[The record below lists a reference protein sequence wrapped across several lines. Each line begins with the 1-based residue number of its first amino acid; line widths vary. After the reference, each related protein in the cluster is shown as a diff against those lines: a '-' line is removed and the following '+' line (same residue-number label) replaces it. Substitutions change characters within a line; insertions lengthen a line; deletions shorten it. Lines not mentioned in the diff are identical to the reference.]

1 MADLITLDVL
11 ERPDGGRRVLCA
23 LPPIPGIRHRIHLA
37 TARFVASPRPSLTL
51 RRVALITVWEPGAET
66 EAQRL
71 PHAKEHW
78 HVLGELTR
86 ASFDA
91 PWRGW
96 MPDTDGATPLDLDEP
111 ALVFVSGDLR
121 ARGVIPFI
129 RASFGVVGQAFSHPG
144 YLGGLSLYSSLRNTT
159 SCSAWRTYADARDY
173 AFSQGPHLLAMHR
186 DRVGEHHRTHW
197 FSRIRPL
204 QSRGTLDGRD
214 PFARVLGSLQLASAH
229 GAGA

>member
-11 ERPDGGRRVLCA
+11 DRPDGGRRALRA
-23 LPPIPGIRHRIHLA
+23 LPTIPGVRHRIHLA
-37 TARFVASPRPSLTL
+37 TSRFGTSPGRNLTL
-51 RRVALITVWEPGAET
+51 RRIALITVWEPGADT

-71 PHAKEHW
+71 PRAKEHW

-96 MPDTDGATPLDLDEP
+96 TPDTDGATPLDLDEP
-111 ALVFVSGDLR
+111 ALVFISGDLR
-121 ARGVIPFI
+121 ARGVIPFV
-129 RASFGVVGQAFSHPG
+129 RAIFGVVEQAFEHSG

-173 AFSQGPHLLAMHR
+173 AFGRGPHLLAMRR
-186 DRVGEHHRTHW
+186 DHVGGHHRTHW

-204 QSRGTLDGRD
+204 RSPGHRAGWPRG
-214 PFARVLGSLQLASAH
+214 S
-229 GAGA
+229 